1 MTQVSSS
8 FILRSKYPNFERD
21 TFKTIEDMTIV
32 PSSWMDEGHI
42 SYCVATKKHYIFNSS
57 GGTKEGMDRWYE
69 IPFVANDKKRDVLCV
84 DNSNELNNLTTA
96 NKGDL
101 VYANNEKEY
110 YFYNGSRWTKLI
122 DIDVDDKLKNYY
134 NITDIGEWDKSIGT
148 SLVNYINAKYSNF
161 ENSSI
166 SNALQGYVTENE
178 LKNSMAVLGSYV
190 TIGSF
195 EDEISNLVNN
205 IDANVDATVS
215 NKLFNYISSSQLE
228 SELNNYVTIGSFEQ
242 TLGNYVTKEEL
253 GNNNPGSGSD
263 NSGSGVLGDIIEIND
278 KIAALTAATGSVKQ
292 SLDNYKVDVDKNYV
306 KKELLESDY
315 VKGST
320 FQNNAAITTKRLNEL
335 EGLIYDKGGVS
346 LKSDLEEY
354 KEFVENTYA
363 KPEDISSKLNT
374 YAPAEENRNKWI
386 SSDLAGDL
394 SGLTGQEIASRAYS
408 YNAVLDQILFGKF
421 TPTRTE
427 PYVDVQLKDDW
438 DSKGYIN
445 WYDKEKRII
454 IVKSGSSG
462 PDGGDFLPVDV
473 KDSIITYPK
482 GIDLSTNFTSGIL
495 PSTNLKQHSV
505 GFCKILN
512 ENGEWDYY
520 RKDNNIY
527 HVPPKLE
534 LGEYRYY
541 IVAYFKKGSPVVNN
555 EGFAV
560 EEWNENTAVE
570 SKNYIT
576 IIASKPTFYNTPNG
590 FVENPIVCWGDNM
603 VDYMTL
609 PPTCHSEQI
618 FMLPKKI
625 KELYIWNDIKG
636 DYALVPMEYQNVE
649 GVITNNLVPSYFD
662 EIVDNDGYYMY
673 KYDVDNHGHRG
684 EIKIKVVF

>member
-21 TFKTIEDMTIV
+21 SFETKNDMGAV
-32 PSSWMDEGHI
+32 SSSWIDEGHI
-42 SYCVATKKHYIFNSS
+42 SYCVETKKHYIFSTAN
-57 GGTKEGMDRWYE
+57 GETGMARWYE
-69 IPFVANDKKRDVLCV
+69 IPFVVDNKKRDVLCV
-84 DNSNELNNLTTA
+84 SNLSSLNTLTH
-96 NKGDL
+96 NKGTL
-101 VYANNEKEY
+101 VYVESEGTY
-110 YFYNGSRWTKLI
+110 YFDNGSKFIKLINI
-122 DIDVDDKLKNYY
+122 DIDSKLNDYY
-134 NITDIGEWDKSIGT
+134 NKEKIGYWSTDT
-148 SLVNYINAKYSNF
+148 SLISHID
-161 ENSSI
+161 SI
-166 SNALQGYVTENE
+166 YARKTNTVTTDVLKGYASQNE
-178 LKNSMAVLGSYV
+178 LESIKVNVDQCV

-195 EDEISNLVNN
+195 EDSIAEIN
-205 IDANVDATVS
+205 INISDLG
-215 NKLFNYISSSQLE
+215 NKIDGNPNKYISQEILE
-228 SELNNYVTIGSFEQ
+228 ETLNNYITTESLDNKLVD
-242 TLGNYVTKEEL
+242 YVTREEL
-253 GNNNPGSGSD
+253 ENNNSGSGSD
-263 NSGSGVLGDIIEIND
+263 NSGSGVLGDIIEINN
-278 KIAALTAATGSVKQ
+278 KISTLTAATGAVKQ
-292 SLDNYKVDVDKNYV
+292 SLDNYKIDVDKNYV

-320 FQNNAAITTKRLNEL
+320 FQNNAAITTNRLNEL
-335 EGLIYDKGGVS
+335 EDLIYEKGGVA
-346 LKSDLEEY
+346 LKSDLEDY

-363 KPEDISSKLNT
+363 KPEDISSKLNN

-394 SGLTGQEIASRAYS
+394 SGLTGQEVASRAYS

-427 PYVDVQLKDDW
+427 PYVDMQLKDDW
-438 DSKGYIN
+438 DSNGYIN
-445 WYDKEKRII
+445 WYDKENRII
-454 IVKSGSSG
+454 IIKSGSAG
-462 PDGGDFLPVDV
+462 PDGGDFLPIDV

-505 GFCKILN
+505 GFCIILN

-527 HVPPKLE
+527 HVPQTLE

-541 IVAYFKKGSPVVNN
+541 IAAYFKKGSPVVNN

-560 EEWNENTAVE
+560 EEWKENTAVE

-576 IIASKPTFYNTPNG
+576 IIASKPTFYNTPKG

-649 GVITNNLVPSYFD
+649 GVITDNLVPSYFD

>member
-21 TFKTIEDMTIV
+21 SFKTKNDMETV
-32 PSSWMDEGHI
+32 SSSWIDEGHI
-42 SYCVATKKHYIFNSS
+42 SYCVETKKHYIFSTAN
-57 GGTKEGMDRWYE
+57 GETGMTRWHE
-69 IPFVANDKKRDVLCV
+69 IPFVVDNKKRDVLYV
-84 DNSNELNNLTTA
+84 ENFNSLNALSHKEGTLVYVGSEDMYYFDNGSKFIKLINIDIDSKLKDYYNKENIGYWSTSTSLISHIDSIYARKSNTVTTDVLKGYASQNELDSIKTSMYQYVNIGSFNDSITEINKDLSNIENKIDGNPNKYISQDILEETLNNYITA
-96 NKGDL
+96 ESLDN
-101 VYANNEKEY
+101 
-110 YFYNGSRWTKLI
+110 KLI
-122 DIDVDDKLKNYY
+122 D
-134 NITDIGEWDKSIGT
+134 
-148 SLVNYINAKYSNF
+148 
-161 ENSSI
+161 
-166 SNALQGYVTENE
+166 YVTR
-178 LKNSMAVLGSYV
+178 
-190 TIGSF
+190 
-195 EDEISNLVNN
+195 
-205 IDANVDATVS
+205 
-215 NKLFNYISSSQLE
+215 
-228 SELNNYVTIGSFEQ
+228 
-242 TLGNYVTKEEL
+242 EEL
-253 GNNNPGSGSD
+253 ENNGGDDSSD
-263 NSGSGVLGDIIEIND
+263 TSGVLGDIIEINN
-278 KIAALTAATGSVKQ
+278 KISTLTAATGAVKQ
-292 SLDNYKVDVDKNYV
+292 SLDDYKIDVDKNYV

-320 FQNNAAITTKRLNEL
+320 FQNNAAITTNRLNEL
-335 EGLIYDKGGVS
+335 EDLIYEKGGVA

-363 KPEDISSKLNT
+363 KPEDISSKLNN

-394 SGLTGQEIASRAYS
+394 SGLTGQEVASRAYS

-438 DSKGYIN
+438 DNKGYID

-454 IVKSGSSG
+454 IIKSGSAG

-473 KDSIITYPK
+473 EDSIISYPK

-512 ENGEWDYY
+512 EKGEWDYY

-527 HVPPKLE
+527 HVPPTLE

-541 IVAYFKKGSPVVNN
+541 MAAYFKKGSPVVNN

-570 SKNYIT
+570 SENYIT
-576 IIASKPTFYNTPNG
+576 IIASKPTFYNTSNG
-590 FVENPIVCWGDNM
+590 FVENPIVCWEDNM

-618 FMLPKKI
+618 FMLPRKI

-636 DYALVPMEYQNVE
+636 DYALVPMVYQNVE
-649 GVITNNLVPSYFD
+649 GIITDNLVPSYFD